1 MAAPGANAANT
12 MSVMGNY
19 AVGLQNVGSYQV
31 SGTPY
36 ISGSNAH
43 AKDTERK
50 FSFPMVAKSVKV
62 SCITRDGAGLCPELR
77 VHFNTNGGSSP
88 AVVSGEHDFVLSG
101 SIREVTLNVKCKE
114 VYISTPDAGAVARK
128 YRVYAEL
135 TQIPVARMFTL
146 TGSGLTTP
154 LV

>member
-1 MAAPGANAANT
+1 MAAPGAPASET
-12 MSVMGNY
+12 MRGMKNY
-19 AVGLQNVGSYQV
+19 SVGLQNVGSYQV

-43 AKDTERK
+43 AANTERQ
-50 FSFPMVAKSVKV
+50 FVFPMVAKSVKIACYTED
-62 SCITRDGAGLCPELR
+62 SAGGCPELR
-77 VHFNTNGGSSP
+77 IHFNTNGGSSP
-88 AVVSGEHDFVLSG
+88 AVVSGMHDFILSG
-101 SIREVTLNVKCKE
+101 SVREVTLDVKCKE
-114 VYISTPDAGAVARK
+114 IFISTPNAGVDRQ

-135 TQIPVARMFTL
+135 TQIPKARMFAL

>member
-1 MAAPGANAANT
+1 MAD
-12 MSVMGNY
+12 MKNY
-19 AVGLQNVGSYQV
+19 SVGLQNVGSYQV

-43 AKDTERK
+43 EKDTERE

-62 SCITRDGAGLCPELR
+62 SCVTRDGNGLCPELR
-77 VHFNTNGGSSP
+77 VHFNTVGGSSP
-88 AVVSGEHDFVLSG
+88 DVVSGEHDFVLSG
-101 SIREVTLNVKCKE
+101 SIREVTLSAKCKAI
-114 VYISTPDAGAVARK
+114 YISAPNLGIDRR

-135 TQIPVARMFTL
+135 TQIPVNRMYAL